1 MASDLGRTGSHSV
14 FACSS
19 SPAGVCNASWRS
31 GREGVATMKVLR
43 ALCFV
48 LMVPCLCAQASPQKG
63 DSSANDS
70 DVAAELKAVREAL
83 SQTQKQM
90 AAQQQALT
98 EALSQTQKQIVLQQ
112 QEIEAL
118 KSQSRAEQT
127 ASVRNEQP
135 ARLVEASEPA
145 AVSSSLA
152 PVDSGVHGTAVVP
165 PLTQAEGQKGESPL
179 SFKIG
184 SADIR
189 LGGFV
194 DIENIFRT
202 TNTQNNIAT
211 NFAAIPFSNT
221 TQGQL
226 SEYRLTAQFSRF
238 SIQVSDKFGDNDV
251 TGYCEADFSGNDAT
265 NVYQTVNGHTLRMR
279 LCFFDLK
286 RGKWEILGGQTW
298 SWLTPNRSGI
308 GPSPADLAIT
318 YNEDQNIGVG
328 LPYTRAA
335 ELRVAYHL
343 NDHLAFGVGIED
355 PNQYIGTFVALPSG
369 FTSVGSQFDNGSQ
382 IGTPNLFPDII
393 PKVAYDT
400 RIAGRHLHLEAVG
413 LVTGVRSTV
422 KPVGDAT
429 FASHSSVGG
438 GGSIAANF
446 TLFRNFLLLGNAF
459 WSDGGGRYLVA
470 DGPQLVI
477 RPNAA
482 GTDISPSLV
491 HSGATSVGFEWIAS
505 PRSAFAVY
513 YGADYFGRNFFPDT
527 TDTTNPGTIIG
538 YGGPGSPNT
547 NNRAI
552 QQVTFDWLQT
562 FWKSDMHGA
571 LQYYTQYSYLT
582 RAPWSVD
589 PGAPKDA
596 HLSMVYAGIRY
607 VLPSTSGFVLRV
619 PYPESK

>member
-1 MASDLGRTGSHSV
+1 MR
-14 FACSS
+14 
-19 SPAGVCNASWRS
+19 
-31 GREGVATMKVLR
+31 VLR

-48 LMVPCLCAQASPQKG
+48 LIVPGFLWAQSSPQKA
-63 DSSANDS
+63 DSSTNDS

-83 SQTQKQM
+83 SQTQMQM
-90 AAQQQALT
+90 ASQQQAFRD
-98 EALSQTQKQIVLQQ
+98 ALSQTQKQMAAQQ

-118 KSQSRAEQT
+118 KLQSRAEQT
-127 ASVRNEQP
+127 ASASNEQP
-135 ARLVEASEPA
+135 ARLVEASETA
-145 AVSSSLA
+145 TVSSSLV
-152 PVDSGVHGTAVVP
+152 PVDSGVHGTGIVE
-165 PLTQAEGQKGESPL
+165 PLPQAEGPKGESPL

-184 SADIR
+184 SADIS

-211 NFAAIPFSNT
+211 NYAAIPFSDT

-238 SIQVSDKFGDNDV
+238 SIQVKDKFGDNDV

-265 NVYQTVNGHTLRMR
+265 NAYQTVNGHTLRLR

-286 RGKWEILGGQTW
+286 RDKWEILGGQTW

-335 ELRVAYHL
+335 EFRVAYHW

-355 PNQYIGTFVALPSG
+355 PDQYIGTSVALPMAFAS
-369 FTSVGSQFDNGSQ
+369 TVGPQFDNGSQ

-400 RIAGRHLHLEAVG
+400 RIAGRHFHLEAVG
-413 LVTGVRSTV
+413 LVTGVRSTL
-422 KPVGDAT
+422 KPVGETT

-438 GGSIAANF
+438 GGSIASNF

-491 HSGATSVGFEWIAS
+491 HSGAASAGFEWIAS

-527 TDTTNPGTIIG
+527 TNTTTPGTIIG

-552 QQVTFDWLQT
+552 QQITFDWLQT

-582 RAPWSVD
+582 RAPWFVD
-589 PGAPKDA
+589 SGAPKDA

-619 PYPESK
+619 PDPESK

>member
-1 MASDLGRTGSHSV
+1 MRML
-14 FACSS
+14 
-19 SPAGVCNASWRS
+19 P
-31 GREGVATMKVLR
+31 
-43 ALCFV
+43 ALCFL
-48 LMVPCLCAQASPQKG
+48 LMVPGFLWAQTGAQKAGSSP
-63 DSSANDS
+63 NDTEL
-70 DVAAELKAVREAL
+70 AAEVKALREAL
-83 SQTQKQM
+83 LQTQKQM
-90 AAQQQALT
+90 AA
-98 EALSQTQKQIVLQQ
+98 QQ

-127 ASVRNEQP
+127 ASVRDEQP
-135 ARLVEASEPA
+135 ARLVEASAPA
-145 AVSSSLA
+145 TVSSSLG
-152 PVDSGVHGTAVVP
+152 PVDSGVRGTGVVQ
-165 PLTQAEGQKGESPL
+165 PLTQAEGQKGESSL

-184 SADIR
+184 TADIR

-211 NFAAIPFSNT
+211 NFAAIPFSDT
-221 TQGQL
+221 PQGRL

-238 SIQVSDKFGDNDV
+238 SIHVTDKFGANDV
-251 TGYCEADFSGNDAT
+251 TAYCEADFSGNDAT
-265 NVYQTVNGHTLRMR
+265 NAYQTVNGHTFRLR

-298 SWLTPNRSGI
+298 SWLTPNRSGVD
-308 GPSPADLAIT
+308 PNPVDLAIT

-335 ELRVAYHL
+335 EFRVAYHL
-343 NDHLAFGVGIED
+343 NDHLALGVGIED
-355 PNQYIGTFVALPSG
+355 PNQYIGTFVALPSA
-369 FTSVGSQFDNGSQ
+369 FASVGSQFDNGSQ
-382 IGTPNLFPDII
+382 IGTPNLFPDILTKI
-393 PKVAYDT
+393 AYDT
-400 RIAGRHLHLEAVG
+400 RIAGRHFHLEGVG
-413 LVTGVRSTV
+413 LVTGVRDTV
-422 KPVGDAT
+422 KPIGGTNFV
-429 FASHSSVGG
+429 SHSAVGG
-438 GGSIAANF
+438 GGSIAANY

-459 WSDGGGRYLVA
+459 WSDGGARYLVA

-477 RPNAA
+477 RPNGL
-482 GTDISPSLV
+482 GTDIAPSLV
-491 HSGATSVGFEWIAS
+491 HAGATSVGFEWIANR
-505 PRSAFAVY
+505 RSAFAVY

-527 TDTTNPGTIIG
+527 TNTTTPGTIIG

-582 RAPWSVD
+582 RAPWFVD
-589 PGAPKDA
+589 PGAPKNA
-596 HLSMVYAGIRY
+596 HLSMVYAGVRY
-607 VLPSTSGFVLRV
+607 VLPSTSGFVLRI